1 MEKYGVDE
9 KKDHTKVGT
18 EDDNEEER
26 CPWCKRVVVNPKTT
40 GGILKCP
47 VHGTEPFE

>member
-9 KKDHTKVGT
+9 KADRTKLGF
-18 EDDNEEER
+18 DDGADEER
-26 CPWCKRVVVNPKTT
+26 CPWCQRVVVNTKKT

>member
-9 KKDHTKVGT
+9 KIDRTKLST
-18 EDDNEEER
+18 EDGVEEER
-26 CPWCKRVVVNPKTT
+26 CPWCKRVLVNPKKI

-47 VHGTEPFE
+47 MHGTEPFE